1 MSHNGLVLLMQ
12 DDAHTHLP
20 ANCFQSLFHS
30 CQGASKT
37 QRHSSAVANAGK
49 KRKDSVD
56 FYVKYGLLM
65 FCEKEMNAS
74 YFPDLTNEPCLSC

>member
-1 MSHNGLVLLMQ
+1 MSRSGLALLMQ
-12 DDAHTHLP
+12 HDPHTHLP

-30 CQGASKT
+30 CQGAIKA

-56 FYVKYGLLM
+56 FYVKYALLM
-65 FCEKEMNAS
+65 FCEKEMNA
-74 YFPDLTNEPCLSC
+74 